1 MALDIDQVLEQIG
14 SMGRYQIRFISAMCY
29 LGFFVSGFQTMIMTF
44 IATEPGWRCVTN
56 STLCNAT
63 GVYRPGDVGYNDRCD
78 RKLPSSE
85 WEYED
90 TFTSTVTEWDLICD
104 KSILGSVSSSVIFAG
119 WLIGNVLLGWISDK
133 FGRRKPLYFTVC
145 LAAVFGFAGAFSPL
159 FWLFV
164 SARFFVGFMLGGSG
178 LVQFVLITE
187 LVGIQHRHSAG
198 IISFFA
204 WATSLMTIPLFAYFI
219 RDWKLL
225 NTVLSALGL
234 PSLFFWWLIPESPRW
249 LLVKGK
255 VEQAEKGLAEIA
267 RFNGK
272 EMPQEP
278 LLAPVDGEKSSGG
291 FRDLF
296 ATLKMSRITL
306 VSWFGWFV
314 NSMVYYGVSLS
325 APVLGG
331 NMYLNFFLI
340 SALEVPANYA
350 TIFCNRK
357 FGRKK
362 TVIVPMVLAA
372 LASMGA
378 VLLTSNNDET
388 GFFVGRI
395 LMALTAKFFITV
407 SFNAI
412 YVFSAELFPTVVR
425 NTGMGTSSG
434 AGRIGS
440 FCSSYIV
447 WLTRIHALLPY
458 GIMGIGAFVAAMLC
472 LTLPET
478 KDQPTAEL
486 VLNDVSDVAVKERK
500 ENLDSEDEKMEFTSR
515 LYRQH
520 STGKLGMRSAPPY
533 QKLMNHSN
541 ETNVTNK
548 AASSLSIDV
557 FYPQPSSPVQHQVTW
572 KEKSIAKRLFRVIMD
587 ADEILEEIGSFGFF
601 QKRNAVFLG
610 LIIFVLTFQ
619 TVSMV
624 FIGGE
629 PTWRCT
635 ANSSVCTQN
644 ATISP
649 DDDYYKARC
658 NMSSEDWEFTTEF
671 TSIVTEWNLICGKE
685 YFASLSQSML
695 FIGWIPGAF
704 IIGRLSDKFG
714 RRRVLFPAVFV
725 VAVTSFASSF
735 VPVFWLFLTLR
746 GITGFFQGGVYITL
760 YVLVIEFVG
769 PKHRSFVGTLMWIF
783 YTSSLM
789 LLSGLAYGIREWRT
803 LSIVISVPAFPL
815 LIFWR
820 WVPESCRWLIVHNK
834 AEEAVKVFSSIA
846 SANNANLPD
855 DKLHV
860 EMREQA
866 VNEGGFLDLFRT
878 KTQCVKTL
886 ILWLCW
892 FTNSMVYYGVLLSV
906 GVLGGSLYLNFFL
919 TSVIDIPSNIF
930 VMWFMGWQR
939 PILCKRFYGRK
950 RALILCMTLAAVFC
964 LIVSVIQELT
974 DSGVTALRIIFAVLG
989 KFCINASFSTIYVF
1003 STELL
1008 PTVIRNVGMGSM
1020 AVFDQTGASIAPFV
1034 VLLGKTHPVIPF
1046 AIMSGFAFTAGC
1058 LCGLLPE
1065 TLGKHT
1071 LETLKDTTDMNL
1083 RQERGANEPLVT
1095 TPEDLGPRAI

>member
-1 MALDIDQVLEQIG
+1 
-14 SMGRYQIRFISAMCY
+14 
-29 LGFFVSGFQTMIMTF
+29 
-44 IATEPGWRCVTN
+44 
-56 STLCNAT
+56 
-63 GVYRPGDVGYNDRCD
+63 
-78 RKLPSSE
+78 
-85 WEYED
+85 
-90 TFTSTVTEWDLICD
+90 
-104 KSILGSVSSSVIFAG
+104 
-119 WLIGNVLLGWISDK
+119 
-133 FGRRKPLYFTVC
+133 
-145 LAAVFGFAGAFSPL
+145 
-159 FWLFV
+159 
-164 SARFFVGFMLGGSG
+164 
-178 LVQFVLITE
+178 
-187 LVGIQHRHSAG
+187 
-198 IISFFA
+198 
-204 WATSLMTIPLFAYFI
+204 
-219 RDWKLL
+219 
-225 NTVLSALGL
+225 
-234 PSLFFWWLIPESPRW
+234 
-249 LLVKGK
+249 
-255 VEQAEKGLAEIA
+255 
-267 RFNGK
+267 
-272 EMPQEP
+272 
-278 LLAPVDGEKSSGG
+278 
-291 FRDLF
+291 
-296 ATLKMSRITL
+296 
-306 VSWFGWFV
+306 
-314 NSMVYYGVSLS
+314 
-325 APVLGG
+325 
-331 NMYLNFFLI
+331 
-340 SALEVPANYA
+340 
-350 TIFCNRK
+350 
-357 FGRKK
+357 
-362 TVIVPMVLAA
+362 
-372 LASMGA
+372 
-378 VLLTSNNDET
+378 
-388 GFFVGRI
+388 
-395 LMALTAKFFITV
+395 
-407 SFNAI
+407 
-412 YVFSAELFPTVVR
+412 
-425 NTGMGTSSG
+425 
-434 AGRIGS
+434 
-440 FCSSYIV
+440 
-447 WLTRIHALLPY
+447 
-458 GIMGIGAFVAAMLC
+458 
-472 LTLPET
+472 
-478 KDQPTAEL
+478 
-486 VLNDVSDVAVKERK
+486 
-500 ENLDSEDEKMEFTSR
+500 
-515 LYRQH
+515 
-520 STGKLGMRSAPPY
+520 
-533 QKLMNHSN
+533 
-541 ETNVTNK
+541 
-548 AASSLSIDV
+548 
-557 FYPQPSSPVQHQVTW
+557 
-572 KEKSIAKRLFRVIMD
+572 MD

-635 ANSSVCTQN
+635 ANSSVCMQN

-769 PKHRSFVGTLMWIF
+769 PKDRSFVGTLMWIF

-803 LSIVISVPAFPL
+803 LSIVISAPAFPL

-860 EMREQA
+860 EMREEA

-878 KTQCVKTL
+878 KTQCAKTL

-919 TSVIDIPSNIF
+919 TSVIDIPSNLF
-930 VMWFMGWQR
+930 VIWFMGWQR

-950 RALILCMTLAAVFC
+950 RALILCMTMAAVFC

-974 DSGVTALRIIFAVLG
+974 DSGVTAVRIIFAVLG

-1071 LETLKDTTDMNL
+1071 LETLKDSTEMNS
-1083 RQERGANEPLVT
+1083 RQEGGTNDPLLT
-1095 TPEDLGPRAI
+1095 TPKDLGPRAI